1 MEKIVDSIHI
11 GLKPYQAFLAAGLN
25 PNCMA
30 DVCNRGRVD
39 LENGVDSE
47 NARFV
52 AKVTA
57 AQMEFIAGRLRNILN
72 QEHDNWNASK
82 WLLEVFEPDTY
93 TPKSNVALDASN
105 FIAKDPAVLHKNQ
118 LQQLTTDELR
128 TLLELRMKMRLT
140 ANGEVQTA
148 SDQPNEQTET

>member
-1 MEKIVDSIHI
+1 MQKIIDSIHI

-25 PNCMA
+25 PTSLS
-30 DVCNRGRVD
+30 DICNTGRRD

-47 NARFV
+47 PARFV

-72 QEHDNWNASK
+72 QEPDNWNASK

-93 TPKSNVALDASN
+93 TPRSNVALDASN
-105 FIAKDPAVLHKNQ
+105 FIGKDPAVLHKNQ

-148 SDQPNEQTET
+148 SNQPDTPTET